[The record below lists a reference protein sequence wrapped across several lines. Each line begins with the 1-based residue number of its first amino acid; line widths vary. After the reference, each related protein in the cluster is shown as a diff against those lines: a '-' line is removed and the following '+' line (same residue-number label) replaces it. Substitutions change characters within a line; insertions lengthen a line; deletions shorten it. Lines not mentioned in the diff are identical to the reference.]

1 MKHIKS
7 YEDFVNEND
16 SINEAKWEVLG
27 SMGDFQVFPDKE
39 KGDHIILI
47 LGKGGDQREYPIYLK
62 KRDTADKLRDRYY
75 HGRQINIKE
84 SVDNEELNE
93 ASIIDRVII
102 TNKLFHKDSNFW
114 VKNKIKFANMINKF
128 MKDSSIGDN
137 DEMIL
142 VTLMERGENWTKLD
156 ESINIESEISEDVI
170 NEGQFSWLTQDTNTQ
185 IGSERQNTIWV
196 TMFDDEGRSWQ
207 EKGYEGY
214 GEFGGMDYYELLAH
228 MNGYGYDRQAGIDL
242 AFDKIKPKNRRKTV
256 FPALI
261 ENPKRF
267 NYKRHDFTEEAEHDP
282 NQSWYAEPEEDEDWY

>member
-1 MKHIKS
+1 MKYIKTFESFINQENKVDEASVKTNRDIKKIFGKSVRDIDPDEDGGSFILQGDLDSIKS
-7 YEDFVNEND
+7 
-16 SINEAKWEVLG
+16 IA
-27 SMGDFQVFPDKE
+27 KE
-39 KGDHIILI
+39 KDLSWEEVEHWGIRIW
-47 LGKGGDQREYPIYLK
+47 E
-62 KRDTADKLRDRYY
+62 
-75 HGRQINIKE
+75 E
-84 SVDNEELNE
+84 S
-93 ASIIDRVII
+93 
-102 TNKLFHKDSNFW
+102 
-114 VKNKIKFANMINKF
+114 
-128 MKDSSIGDN
+128 
-137 DEMIL
+137 
-142 VTLMERGENWTKLD
+142 LD
-156 ESINIESEISEDVI
+156 VESEISEDVI

-282 NQSWYAEPEEDEDWY
+282 NQSWYAEEDEDEDWY